1 MRESKAVQKVS
12 GYAQRSTGADLPDKE
27 SEPSD
32 GSGEACEPPSH
43 LENLPPS
50 ARGCL
55 LQQSISMHAASSGAL
70 TRRQRHAGSGLASM
84 HALVSLASALNNT
97 DADGR
102 VVVDAAGGTLKFLLL
117 NAAAHFTKVCPHL
130 SLYLG

>member
-1 MRESKAVQKVS
+1 MVLVRLGELSIH
-12 GYAQRSTGADLPDKE
+12 PDIL
-27 SEPSD
+27 SS
-32 GSGEACEPPSH
+32 
-43 LENLPPS
+43 S

-55 LQQSISMHAASSGAL
+55 LQQSISMHVASHGAL

-102 VVVDAAGGTLKFLLL
+102 IVVDAAGGTLKFLLL
-117 NAAAHFTKVCPHL
+117 NAAAHFTKVSSESTP
-130 SLYLG
+130 G